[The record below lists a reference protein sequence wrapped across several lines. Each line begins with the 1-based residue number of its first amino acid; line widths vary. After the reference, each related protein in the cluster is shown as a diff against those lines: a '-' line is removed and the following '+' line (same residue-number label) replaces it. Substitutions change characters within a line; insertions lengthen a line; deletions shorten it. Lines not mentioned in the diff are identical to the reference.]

1 VSRQNVY
8 VALSPEQKEAMKQ
21 LADLLP
27 EGLNKADI
35 PDLAISLL
43 ATRFEIL
50 RRAVS
55 DRNREIPEGV
65 TDLDS
70 LYLLWDLALPN
81 GSSKMEWT
89 SVRAS
94 PQQVIELG
102 RVHGTLNAL
111 FGVNRSE
118 VFALCLALFGPFL
131 EKELARRPI
140 SSLKEVRELINR
152 IYL

>member
-1 VSRQNVY
+1 MRSRRESTLAALLEEKPKRGRPRRAVSRQNVY
-8 VALSPEQKEAMKQ
+8 VALSPEQKQVLKQ
-21 LADLLP
+21 LAELLP
-27 EGLNKADI
+27 EGLSRADI

-81 GSSKMEWT
+81 
-89 SVRAS
+89 
-94 PQQVIELG
+94 
-102 RVHGTLNAL
+102 
-111 FGVNRSE
+111 
-118 VFALCLALFGPFL
+118 
-131 EKELARRPI
+131 
-140 SSLKEVRELINR
+140 
-152 IYL
+152 

>member
-1 VSRQNVY
+1 MRSRRESTLAALVSRQNVY
-8 VALSPEQKEAMKQ
+8 VALSPEQKQVLKQ
-21 LADLLP
+21 LAELLP
-27 EGLNKADI
+27 EGLSRADI

-81 GSSKMEWT
+81 GSPKSEWT

-111 FGVNRSE
+111 FGVMGRLWKRSWGSGR
-118 VFALCLALFGPFL
+118 FPRS
-131 EKELARRPI
+131 KRR
-140 SSLKEVRELINR
+140 VT
-152 IYL
+152 